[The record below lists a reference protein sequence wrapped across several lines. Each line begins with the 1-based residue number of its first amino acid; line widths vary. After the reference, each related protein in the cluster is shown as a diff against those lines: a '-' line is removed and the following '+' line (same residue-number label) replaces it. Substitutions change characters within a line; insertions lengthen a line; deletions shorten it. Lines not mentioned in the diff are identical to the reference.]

1 VQPPPRP
8 KRSCEKDLN
17 NLKDMRSNCL
27 TDCTLCDPLC
37 IRPSFIEHEDEED
50 DDDEEEEAE
59 NAFSPSPCMLTMI

>member
-1 VQPPPRP
+1 
-8 KRSCEKDLN
+8 
-17 NLKDMRSNCL
+17 MRSNCL